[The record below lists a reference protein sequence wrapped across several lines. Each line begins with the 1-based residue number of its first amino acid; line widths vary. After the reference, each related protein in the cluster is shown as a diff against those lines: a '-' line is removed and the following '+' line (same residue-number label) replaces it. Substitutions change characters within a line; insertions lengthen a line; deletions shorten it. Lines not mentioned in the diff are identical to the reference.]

1 MPVGYSPEHLFA
13 KPNSTTR
20 FWWQEGQKWRR
31 LQENP
36 SKYSFSTFDPCKAIM
51 EDASV
56 QETVNHLFHI
66 GPEKAVPGGE
76 PIVIGLLQRLK
87 VILNTLIVLR
97 LLWLSGPVDRG
108 YAGQFPSPGKR
119 LRANPTRNTVN

>member
-1 MPVGYSPEHLFA
+1 MAALAGKSQQIFVTA
-13 KPNSTTR
+13 V
-20 FWWQEGQKWRR
+20 
-31 LQENP
+31 
-36 SKYSFSTFDPCKAIM
+36 STFDPCKAIM

-66 GPEKAVPGGE
+66 GPEKAVPGCE